1 MQIKLSKKIRNK
13 MRKDIE
19 EINSFP
25 LAETAKWS
33 DKEVAEYYGFSMQ
46 SSLFMD
52 GTGKDGKPAFPKHF
66 KPAGQRKTDQMAKLL
81 KQAGLRVA

>member
-1 MQIKLSKKIRNK
+1 

-19 EINSFP
+19 EINYFP

-33 DKEVAEYYGFSMQ
+33 DKKVAEYYGFSMEN
-46 SSLFMD
+46 SLFKD
-52 GTGKDGKPAFPKHF
+52 TIGTDSKPMFPKHF

-81 KQAGLRVA
+81 KEAGLQVA